1 MIARTVSKVRKLKA
15 MRILICGL
23 ETETNTFAPW
33 PTGSASF
40 RDQLFRGDASCRS
53 TETGG
58 GLARLYHELGTAS
71 GHDVIEGLFAY
82 AEPSGPTIQHV
93 YEEMRDEIVE
103 QIAQAE
109 PIDIVLLLL
118 HGAMV
123 SSECDDCEGDL
134 LDRIRAKVGP
144 ETVIGAVLDPHAHLT
159 ERMAANADILIFAKY
174 YPHDDY
180 LPRAREL
187 FALSVRARV
196 REISPVTAVFDC
208 RMIGFY
214 PTTREPMIGFV
225 QRLLTAELE
234 PKILSVSLVHGFP
247 WGDTYDSGSKVLV
260 VADGDRA
267 LATQT
272 AERLG
277 KEFYNLRSALLPQM
291 PDIKAALRQ
300 AASLEGLV
308 VLADTADNAG
318 GGAPGDNTALLQA
331 LLDQGLSAAALGCIW
346 DPIAAAICAE
356 AGQGARLAIRLGGK
370 SGPAS
375 SDPLDL
381 DVTVRSVVDNH
392 SQTGLGGARTALGLS
407 VWLDVEG
414 IAVVVTSIRAQVF
427 HPDAFTGLGIDIS
440 QLKLIAVKSSQHFM
454 SGFGS
459 LADHVITV
467 ATPGAVQMNF
477 ADISYVKRRD
487 APFFP
492 RHPDPLSVSSSC

>member
-1 MIARTVSKVRKLKA
+1 

-33 PTGSASF
+33 PTGTAGF
-40 RDQLFRGDASCRS
+40 RDQLFRGDASVRS
-53 TETGG
+53 TEISGEV
-58 GLARLYHELGTAS
+58 ARLYRDLGAAS

-82 AEPSGPTIQHV
+82 AAPSGPTIQQV
-93 YEEMRDEIVE
+93 YEAMRDEIVDH
-103 QIAQAE
+103 IAQAG

-123 SSECDDCEGDL
+123 SSACDDCEGDIL
-134 LDRIRAKVGP
+134 GRIRTKVGP
-144 ETVIGAVLDPHAHLT
+144 ETVIGAVLDPHAHLS

-180 LPRAREL
+180 LPRGREL
-187 FALSVRARV
+187 FALAVQARS

-208 RMIGFY
+208 RMVGFY

-225 QRLLTAELE
+225 QELLAAEHA
-234 PKILSVSLVHGFP
+234 PNILSVSLVHGFP
-247 WGDTYDSGSKVLV
+247 WGDTHDNGSKVLV
-260 VADGDRA
+260 VADGDRG
-267 LATQT
+267 LAAQT

-277 KEFYNLRSALLPQM
+277 RAFYNLRSALLPQM
-291 PDIKAALRQ
+291 PDIEAALRQ
-300 AASLEGLV
+300 AASLDGLV

-318 GGAPGDNTALLQA
+318 GGAPGDNTALLRA
-331 LLDQGLSAAALGCIW
+331 MLDQGVSAAALGCVW

-375 SDPLDL
+375 SDPIDL
-381 DVTVRSVVDNH
+381 DVTVRGVVDNH
-392 SQTGLGGARTALGLS
+392 SQTGLGGARTALGRS

-414 IAVVVTSIRAQVF
+414 VAVVVTSTRAQVF

-440 QLKLIAVKSSQHFM
+440 ALKLIAVKSSQHFM
-454 SGFGS
+454 AGFGS

-477 ADISYVKRRD
+477 ADIAYAKRRD
-487 APFFP
+487 VPFFP
-492 RHPDPLSVSSSC
+492 RHPDPLSVGSGC